1 MKIKVRKITIAIIF
15 LALITCFCTLF
26 GCVPKKSE
34 DEIARNLIEINSKV
48 ELPTDSTI
56 IYHLRDKEEKG
67 FVHGGSFQYTVFQLE
82 SEPTD
87 WLNVSSF
94 ENSLDEDKCKRF
106 KLFFLSALSEMPDRL
121 GEIPQE
127 FLPNFNERF
136 YYLKTDEVYFVYLP
150 QDLLL
155 ITIIPMD

>member
-1 MKIKVRKITIAIIF
+1 MKIKLRKITIVLFI
-15 LALITCFCTLF
+15 LCFVFLF
-26 GCVPKKSE
+26 GCNSRKSE
-34 DEIARNLIEINSKV
+34 DEIARNLVEVNAKV
-48 ELPTDSTI
+48 ELPKDSKI

-106 KLFFLSALSEMPDRL
+106 ELFFLSALSEMPDGL

-136 YYLKTDEVYFVYLP
+136 YYLKTDDVYFVYLP

-155 ITIIPMD
+155 FTIIPND

>member
-1 MKIKVRKITIAIIF
+1 MKIKARKITIVLFI
-15 LALITCFCTLF
+15 LCFVCLF
-26 GCVPKKSE
+26 GCGPKKSE

-82 SEPTD
+82 NEPTD
-87 WLNVSSF
+87 WLNENSF
-94 ENSLDEDKCKRF
+94 ENSLDEEASKRF
-106 KLFFLSALSEMPDRL
+106 ELFFLSALSEMPDRL

-127 FLPNFNERF
+127 FLPNFNEQF
-136 YYLKTDEVYFVYLP
+136 YYLKTDNVYFVYLP

-155 ITIIPMD
+155 ITIIPSD